1 MRKNKRSVD
10 WEYVDR
16 CTKKRKE
23 EGKESHVFHNGKLLP
38 KSKVRKEI
46 GRYVS
51 TLQQVTYKYRDIPRS
66 PDGFQIVTPCHQ
78 PSIMPSLAVLPI
90 LQFQEHVQ
98 NIQSE
103 PSFG

>member
-1 MRKNKRSVD
+1 MLRTD
-10 WEYVDR
+10 WSSL
-16 CTKKRKE
+16 
-23 EGKESHVFHNGKLLP
+23 G
-38 KSKVRKEI
+38 
-46 GRYVS
+46 
-51 TLQQVTYKYRDIPRS
+51 DIPRS